1 MPVRVPNLQ
10 LSERG
15 IQRGNELYE
24 QRVRPHIKDEDHGKF
39 VSIDLDSA
47 EWEMDADRLL
57 PGERL
62 RSRLPD
68 AQILTTR
75 VGYGY
80 AVRIGGAS
88 LQRKT

>member
-1 MPVRVPNLQ
+1 MHIRQPKYG
-10 LSERG
+10 SEEA
-15 IQRGNELYE
+15 IQRGDRLYDE
-24 QRVRPHIKDEDHGKF
+24 RVRPHVKDEDHGKF
-39 VSIDLDSA
+39 VSIDLESG